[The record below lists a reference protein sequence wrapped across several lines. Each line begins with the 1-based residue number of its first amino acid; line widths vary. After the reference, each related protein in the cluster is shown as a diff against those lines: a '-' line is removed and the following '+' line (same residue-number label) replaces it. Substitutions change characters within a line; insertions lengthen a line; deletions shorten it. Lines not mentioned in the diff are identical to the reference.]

1 MSITFTFRHIRE
13 GRAVRGKREG
23 RGEGG
28 REGEERRREG
38 GREGGRGGEG
48 LLLIFEEDI
57 INIMLLRDRRLH
69 VKKLFTCHAN
79 TLNAVS
85 I

>member
-1 MSITFTFRHIRE
+1 MSVTFIFHHTRE
-13 GRAVRGKREG
+13 GEGSQRE
-23 RGEGG
+23 EG
-28 REGEERRREG
+28 REGKGMGKGR
-38 GREGGRGGEG
+38 GREDKRKGKK
-48 LLLIFEEDI
+48 LLLLRIEPLYKFL
-57 INIMLLRDRRLH
+57 LLRDRRLH

>member
-1 MSITFTFRHIRE
+1 M
-13 GRAVRGKREG
+13 G
-23 RGEGG
+23 RGEGRKGKG
-28 REGEERRREG
+28 RREKGERRREG

-69 VKKLFTCHAN
+69 VKKLFTFHAN

>member
-1 MSITFTFRHIRE
+1 M
-13 GRAVRGKREG
+13 G
-23 RGEGG
+23 RGEGRKGKG
-28 REGEERRREG
+28 RREKGERRREG

-57 INIMLLRDRRLH
+57 VNIMLLRVRH
-69 VKKLFTCHAN
+69 FCVKKLFTFHAN

>member
-13 GRAVRGKREG
+13 GRAVRGKRERRG
-23 RGEGG
+23 RGGK
-28 REGEERRREG
+28 GEERRREG

-69 VKKLFTCHAN
+69 VKKLFTFHAN